1 MDHKLLIPKLEAC
14 RLDSESFNFLQSYL
28 TKRYQC
34 SRIEDDF
41 SDGGILFAG
50 VLQGS
55 MLGPLMFNIFMND
68 IFLYIENCD
77 LCDYADYIIFYTCD
91 KSLSVIKD
99 NQKKRLI
106 IDSNWFYSNYMVLI
120 QVKCHFFMMFSPL
133 VDRGI
138 LILRSLDH
146 WGKESYFF

>member
-106 IDSNWFYSNYMVLI
+106 IDSNWFYSNYVVLI

-146 WGKESYFF
+146 WGKECYFF